1 MDRRRL
7 RKQRAI
13 ERLTT
18 EFEYKNHISRIAES
32 LERLAEN
39 NQIDMG
45 GPIDEVQFVDSD
57 GEIIAKFDRGG
68 AHAVERLD
76 RE

>member
-18 EFEYKNHISRIAES
+18 ELEYKGHINRIAES

-39 NQIDMG
+39 NQIDIG
-45 GPIDEVQFVDSD
+45 GPIDEVQFVDSS

-68 AHAVERLD
+68 AHAVERMD
-76 RE
+76 